1 MKHILKKKSGPV
13 QLLHVTHANSLKS
26 IMKEGIRASAH
37 GIFSVKGR
45 NGAGIY
51 AIRNDIDELR
61 KLIARCFPQNDPD
74 GLVVILFSY
83 SGEYHECLRVFL
95 SEEETA
101 KLDEEGVAG
110 VVSRAGHIVIPGED
124 VCIGVNL
131 IFGIVQ
137 AQAFI

>member
-1 MKHILKKKSGPV
+1 MKGS
-13 QLLHVTHANSLKS
+13 
-26 IMKEGIRASAH
+26 
-37 GIFSVKGR
+37 

-83 SGEYHECLRVFL
+83 SGEYYECLRVFL

-101 KLDEEGVAG
+101 KLDEEGVAD

-137 AQAFI
+137 AHAFI